1 MRFAGRRK
9 RKEKHSRKQTEGD
22 HAFRRAELKVILTT
36 DEPNAAC
43 AATIDESR
51 KRTQRHNFFS
61 LRSLQCYPSESSPAA
76 KIFHRACF
84 SFLSPR
90 LSGERIEE
98 RIPRTNSRIAPLNR
112 SSRRESALTLFG
124 IRWSGHTSAAT
135 RFMGRGIPASCRKRA
150 PQPSPPWHGGEEF
163 LVAATPRCV
172 LSRPILLQENKDLQD
187 CSTDEHGLDSA
198 AGQRCYR
205 KVGLFIL
212 F

>member
-1 MRFAGRRK
+1 MRAAKERKDTTSFLCVPCSVIRQNRHQPRR
-9 RKEKHSRKQTEGD
+9 
-22 HAFRRAELKVILTT
+22 
-36 DEPNAAC
+36 
-43 AATIDESR
+43 
-51 KRTQRHNFFS
+51 FS
-61 LRSLQCYPSESSPAA
+61 IAHVFPSSP
-76 KIFHRACF
+76 RDW
-84 SFLSPR
+84 
-90 LSGERIEE
+90 SGERIEE

-124 IRWSGHTSAAT
+124 IRWSGLTSAAT